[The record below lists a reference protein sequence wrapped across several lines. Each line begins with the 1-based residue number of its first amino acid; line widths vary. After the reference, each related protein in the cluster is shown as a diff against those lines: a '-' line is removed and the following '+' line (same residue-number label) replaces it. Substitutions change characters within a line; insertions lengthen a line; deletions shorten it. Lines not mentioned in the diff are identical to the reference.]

1 MKSLKLRIRKNTRNS
16 ENVLYRIRQKE
27 EDRLFHWRELAK
39 MIERQEDVMNQ
50 IMSRYALLETLD
62 KDLRK
67 LRRVK

>member
-1 MKSLKLRIRKNTRNS
+1 MKLRIRKNTRNS

-39 MIERQEDVMNQ
+39 MIEQQEDVMNQ
-50 IMSRYALLETLD
+50 IMNRYALLETLD

>member
-1 MKSLKLRIRKNTRNS
+1 
-16 ENVLYRIRQKE
+16 
-27 EDRLFHWRELAK
+27 

-50 IMSRYALLETLD
+50 IMNRYALLETLD